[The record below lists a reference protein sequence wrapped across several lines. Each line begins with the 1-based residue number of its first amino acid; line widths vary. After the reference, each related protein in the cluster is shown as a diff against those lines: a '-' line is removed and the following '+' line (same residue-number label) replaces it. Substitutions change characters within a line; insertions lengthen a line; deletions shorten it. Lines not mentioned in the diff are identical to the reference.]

1 MNHQFTG
8 QKDSL
13 TNEQSNDAMWEM
25 NIKAIM
31 RHYFILII
39 LTKFKSFYNIMG

>member
-1 MNHQFTG
+1 MNNQFTDH
-8 QKDSL
+8 KDSL

-31 RHYFILII
+31 RYYFILII
-39 LTKFKSFYNIMG
+39 LTKI